1 MPLIFSYGTLQD
13 EKVQLSAFGRVL
25 NGQMDELP
33 GFAKSLV
40 RIDDP
45 DTAASSGRTHYDN
58 VIFTGRDEDRVSGTV
73 FEVTEAELSAADEY
87 ESDANYRRISVTLAS
102 EKEAWLYL
110 VAP

>member
-13 EKVQLSAFGRVL
+13 QKVQLSVFGRVL
-25 NGQMDELP
+25 NGQKDQLP

-45 DTAASSGRTHYDN
+45 GTAASPGRTHYDN
-58 VIFTGRDEDRVSGTV
+58 VIFTGRDKDRVSGTV
-73 FEVTEAELSAADEY
+73 FEVTDAELSGADEY

-102 EKEAWLYL
+102 GKEPWLYL
-110 VAP
+110 VVP